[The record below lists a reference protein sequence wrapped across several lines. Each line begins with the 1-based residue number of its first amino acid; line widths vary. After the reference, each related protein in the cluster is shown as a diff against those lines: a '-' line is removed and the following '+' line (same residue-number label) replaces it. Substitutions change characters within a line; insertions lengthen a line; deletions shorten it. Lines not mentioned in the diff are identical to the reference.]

1 MHCPVSCLIRVFYV
15 LVYVNKINDY
25 VNKINDDDEI
35 ILSISVSLF
44 TIPFCFS
51 VNGYRFYE

>member
-1 MHCPVSCLIRVFYV
+1 MHCPVSCLIHVFYV
-15 LVYVNKINDY
+15 LVY

-35 ILSISVSLF
+35 ILSISVSFF

-51 VNGYRFYE
+51 VNGYRF